1 MISFIFSVKPE
12 DVDRAVTRLGI
23 EGYGC
28 LGMFVR
34 LLCVHKRTDVVCVL

>member
-28 LGMFVR
+28 LAMFVR
-34 LLCVHKRTDVVCVL
+34 LLLCT

>member
-28 LGMFVR
+28 LAMFVR
-34 LLCVHKRTDVVCVL
+34 LL

>member
-28 LGMFVR
+28 LGMFGRVI
-34 LLCVHKRTDVVCVL
+34 

>member
-1 MISFIFSVKPE
+1 MISVIVSVKPE

-28 LGMFVR
+28 LGMFGR
-34 LLCVHKRTDVVCVL
+34 LI